1 MTYSMWCEIWF
12 ITFQL
17 DQISSIFRNMG
28 QNMNVMLYTKRSSVY
43 SSVWI
48 HSFILKSGIHYIL
61 NDK

>member
-1 MTYSMWCEIWF
+1 MCF
-12 ITFQL
+12 NTFQL

-28 QNMNVMLYTKRSSVY
+28 QNMNVMLYTKHSSVY